1 MLSKAQLEELILGA
15 GLVVDLE
22 SPIPTDREFSDL
34 GLDSLDVYNIFV
46 EIEVQTSVEIPD
58 SEIENLKT
66 IDSLHAYLAAQ
77 DA

>member
-15 GLVVDLE
+15 GLVVELE

-46 EIEVQTSVEIPD
+46 EVEVQTSIEIPD
-58 SEIENLKT
+58 SEIANLNT
-66 IDSLHAYLAAQ
+66 IDNLHAYLAAQ
-77 DA
+77 DS

>member
-15 GLVVDLE
+15 GLVVELE

-46 EIEVQTSVEIPD
+46 EVEVQTSIEIPD
-58 SEIENLKT
+58 SEIANLNT

-77 DA
+77 DS